1 MGLKKIIFYMPSIIL
16 LVIYAL
22 GAMLIRDFKIIS
34 PIILMWLGLFLISGI
49 LLGRGVFWGGIFGV
63 LPTIHM
69 IYMGTLYTGQAI
81 NETPIGIIVL
91 IFYIIC
97 GVSVFYKNKK

>member
-1 MGLKKIIFYMPSIIL
+1 MPSIIL

-22 GAMLIRDFKIIS
+22 GAMLIKDLKIIS

-49 LLGRGVFWGGIFGV
+49 LLSRGVFWGGIFGV
-63 LPTIHM
+63 LPAIHL
-69 IYMGTLYTGQAI
+69 IYMGRQYTGQAI

-91 IFYIIC
+91 VFYIIC
-97 GVSVFYKNKK
+97 GGSVFYKNKK